1 MTIGHAMPLRKM
13 FIDKQ
18 LQASIE
24 TARPDLARCRFSG
37 LRRKVQHDSR
47 HINSLSSVT
56 HQDVPFA
63 VSAVQKG
70 QMRTSIP
77 PVRASVEVLVA
88 LRLRPL
94 EARR

>member
-24 TARPDLARCRFSG
+24 TARSDLARCRFSG
-37 LRRKVQHDSR
+37 LRRKVQHNSR
-47 HINSLSSVT
+47 HINNFSSVT

-63 VSAVQKG
+63 YAF
-70 QMRTSIP
+70 
-77 PVRASVEVLVA
+77 VLVERHLILA
-88 LRLRPL
+88 PVVELRR
-94 EARR
+94 ARERGKAT